1 MTMPSLFVSHGA
13 PTLAI
18 KDGAARRFLQ
28 NLGAMME
35 KPRAILIMSAHHD
48 GRGRGATIATSADHK
63 AVHDFGGFPKEL
75 YELSYSPPGFPDLAR
90 EVISALEH
98 NSFDIFEDTSEE
110 MDHGAWVPLL
120 LMYPQADIPV
130 IRISIDVTRSP
141 EWHFRL
147 GEALQEFRE
156 RGVLIMGSGSI
167 THNLQEFFQGG
178 YRYEDLAPIWVTSFA
193 DWFANQIEQGNKPVV
208 LEAVSKGPNGKR
220 NHPSMDHILPL
231 FFAMGAGGTNTL
243 GLRLHQ
249 STTYGVL
256 SMDMYGFGE
265 INALSALKQ

>member
-1 MTMPSLFVSHGA
+1 MPSLFVSHGA

-18 KDGAARRFLQ
+18 QDGAARRFLQ
-28 NLGAMME
+28 NLGAKID
-35 KPRAILIMSAHHD
+35 KPRAILMMSAHHD
-48 GRGRGATIATSADHK
+48 SRGRGAIISKSTDHN

-75 YELSYSPPGFPDLAR
+75 YELSYSAPGFPELAH
-90 EVISALEH
+90 EVIKALKQ
-98 NSFDIFEDTSEE
+98 NSFDIFEDPSEG

-120 LMYPQADIPV
+120 LMYPHADIPV

-141 EWHFRL
+141 ERHFRL
-147 GEALQEFRE
+147 GETLQEFRE

-178 YRYEDLAPIWVTSFA
+178 YRYGDPAPIWVTSFA
-193 DWFANQIEQGNKPVV
+193 DWLAKEIKQGNKSAV
-208 LEAVSKGPNGKR
+208 LKAVSKGPNGRR

-231 FFAMGAGGTNTL
+231 FFAMGAGGNKAP
-243 GLRLHQ
+243 GLRLHK

-265 INALSALKQ
+265 SNFLNDLMV